1 MKRAA
6 RIIAPAQYVLPAS
19 FSREIGRIMVH
30 WAYFEHVIRHIAWD
44 IIGVDHSMGRIA
56 IRDPRIDDHL
66 DMLVDI
72 AYLKKLS
79 LDATRIGT
87 LKKKASGVQRWRDV
101 LGHGV
106 WLPRGDR
113 WLLQMT
119 SGQYPKNLEAEHR
132 KRRVNPRGN

>member
-79 LDATRIGT
+79 LNATRIGT
-87 LKKKASGVQRWRDV
+87 LKKKASGVQRWRAMYWV
-101 LGHGV
+101 TACGYRAVIGGYC
-106 WLPRGDR
+106 R
-113 WLLQMT
+113 
-119 SGQYPKNLEAEHR
+119 
-132 KRRVNPRGN
+132 